1 MSASTAAEIRANPFR
16 GLPAAAFEVFHVEGF
31 EARMAALRREA
42 TPRLAALGQALE
54 PAMARHFAMPA
65 YSHVARH
72 LRRRVHPP
80 EDTWVA
86 WSTSARGYK
95 AEVHF
100 EAGLGSGGA
109 FVRLAALPEAGPAKM
124 ALLNQLTPERL
135 ASLTAGPL
143 PVLFT
148 PDHHGV
154 EQVPLEALARDWP
167 HWVRQASRRQ
177 HGWALVVATPRAAV
191 VRRRG
196 AWADDAL
203 AAIRQLMPVW
213 ALGRTCE
220 RGGPASLIP

>member
-1 MSASTAAEIRANPFR
+1 MPAAPVAASPADRFR
-16 GLPAAAFEVFHVEGF
+16 GLPVAAFEVFHVDGF
-31 EARMAALRREA
+31 DARMAALRREA
-42 TPRLAALGQALE
+42 TPRLAALGQELLPALSH
-54 PAMARHFAMPA
+54 RWGMPA
-65 YSHVARH
+65 YAHVARH

-95 AEVHF
+95 AEIHF
-100 EAGLGSGGA
+100 EVGLSRLSA

-135 ASLTAGPL
+135 ETLTAGTQ

-154 EQVPLEALARDWP
+154 VQVPVGELTADWA
-167 HWVRQASRRQ
+167 HWVRQASRTQ
-177 HGWALVVATPRAAV
+177 HGWALVVGTPRAGV

-196 AWADDAL
+196 AWAEDVL
-203 AAIRQLMPVW
+203 AAMDQLWPVW
-213 ALGRTCE
+213 ALSRP
-220 RGGPASLIP
+220 RGLFP